1 MRQALEDTEFHIAPV
16 LNPDGYE
23 HTHTIDRLWRKN
35 KAKNIDGTVGVDLNR
50 NWPNHWGTVLA
61 ALDPFRLKKTV
72 DCERVPDS
80 CGGYVCVSHGGAV
93 AG

>member
-23 HTHTIDRLWRKN
+23 HTHTTDRLWRKN

-50 NWPNHWGTVLA
+50 NWPNHWGTVQYWL
-61 ALDPFRLKKTV
+61 
-72 DCERVPDS
+72 
-80 CGGYVCVSHGGAV
+80 H
-93 AG
+93 